1 MGRMVNVEIAG
12 EDLVRLAA
20 GLSAWG
26 DDALEPALVWLLREG
41 ANHFALDQRRWEQLR
56 TNSDTVQPA
65 LLELQRREVAAHVFS
80 MRARTLRTEL
90 ERDALQAE
98 VDALGQEYEALR
110 RRLVQLQW
118 ECRRLRMAVGDG
130 G

>member
-1 MGRMVNVEIAG
+1 MGRVVNLEIAG
-12 EDLVRLAA
+12 EDLVKLAA

-56 TNSDTVQPA
+56 TNSDTLQPA

-98 VDALGQEYEALR
+98 VDALGQEYEVLR
-110 RRLVQLQW
+110 RRLAQLQW